1 MSPLF
6 WLRLPSFSWPSPGSL
21 KLYSRSYSGS
31 QLGPTLA
38 RRDPS
43 WKRWLRYLYLRLLRL
58 QSSPKE
64 IARGL
69 AVGVFAGCFPI
80 FGFQTLAALVLA
92 VPFRGNK
99 LAAAAGTWVSNPF
112 TYVPIY
118 AFNYQVG
125 EWLLGSRAVLPT
137 TELVA
142 ATWQNWMQWGLEMS
156 GTLFVGCAFVGFWGS
171 LVSYF
176 LGLWLVQ
183 RIRRRQKMAGRGL

>member
-6 WLRLPSFSWPSPGSL
+6 WLRLSPLPLRLPGSTVPRFNAQSVL
-21 KLYSRSYSGS
+21 
-31 QLGPTLA
+31 TLA

-43 WKRWLRYLYLRLLRL
+43 WKRGLRYLYLRLLRL

-99 LAAAAGTWVSNPF
+99 LVAAAGTWVSNPF

-125 EWLLGSRAVLPT
+125 EWLLGSQSSIAT

-142 ATWQNWMQWGLEMS
+142 TTWKHWMQWSMEVS
-156 GTLFVGCAFVGFWGS
+156 GTLFVGCAFVGLWGS
-171 LVSYF
+171 LISYF

-183 RIRRRQKMAGRGL
+183 RIRHRRWGS

>member
-1 MSPLF
+1 M
-6 WLRLPSFSWPSPGSL
+6 PSFSRL
-21 KLYSRSYSGS
+21 SGS
-31 QLGPTLA
+31 AGPSFESQPVLTLA

-58 QSSPKE
+58 QSTPKQ

-92 VPFRGNK
+92 VPLRGNK

-125 EWLLGSRAVLPT
+125 EWLLGSQTSVAT

-142 ATWQNWMQWGLEMS
+142 ATWQSWMQWGMEVS
-156 GTLFVGCAFVGFWGS
+156 VTLFAGCAFVGFWGA
-171 LVSYF
+171 LISYF

-183 RIRRRQKMAGRGL
+183 RIRHRRQLGL

>member
-1 MSPLF
+1 MGFSFWSRLFPLPMF
-6 WLRLPSFSWPSPGSL
+6 LRL
-21 KLYSRSYSGS
+21 SGS
-31 QLGPTLA
+31 VEPSCFSSSGLTLA

-43 WKRWLRYLYLRLLRL
+43 WKRGLRYLYLRLLRL

-99 LAAAAGTWVSNPF
+99 LVAAAGTWVSNPF

-125 EWLLGSRAVLPT
+125 EWLLGSHSSLAT

-142 ATWQNWMQWGLEMS
+142 ATWQHWMQWGIEVS
-156 GTLFVGCAFVGFWGS
+156 ATLFVGCAFVGFWGA
-171 LVSYF
+171 LLSYF
-176 LGLWLVQ
+176 LGLWLVE
-183 RIRRRQKMAGRGL
+183 RMRRRQGL